1 MVGEV
6 HRRSAATSSHTY
18 LLGKLRLS
26 LSDGGVCFVSQR
38 SSVTANQ
45 RRKKLVFVL
54 SPLVYSWWSRDS
66 LVMFP
71 MWELISWCSF
81 WVLLRVSCSWFLELI
96 SVMEVGDL
104 YGTLISRMNLRAEVE
119 IGAPWPLPPLE
130 ATATLAHKFELLGTC
145 KIKITSE
152 KTTVKTSGN
161 LAQIPPFDIPRLSD
175 KHRLCICLLTASD
188 VDGALNFENLKE
200 DQSVLEKLLDI
211 LHLSLGSSNIYNI
224 CNFMDLQT
232 VQRMAQVES

>member
-18 LLGKLRLS
+18 LLGKLLVFLSQTVACALCLRDRLS
-26 LSDGGVCFVSQR
+26 LRTS
-38 SSVTANQ
+38 AA
-45 RRKKLVFVL
+45 KLVFVL

-66 LVMFP
+66 LVAFR
-71 MWELISWCSF
+71 C
-81 WVLLRVSCSWFLELI
+81 
-96 SVMEVGDL
+96 VGC
-104 YGTLISRMNLRAEVE
+104 NLFKANGRLVFQRIDVFSKDFDNRAEVE

-175 KHRLCICLLTASD
+175 SFRPPLVNVLKKLEHGLADSTKNGTSG
-188 VDGALNFENLKE
+188 VMSLNKAWKLER
-200 DQSVLEKLLDI
+200 VLESVAWRIHDW
-211 LHLSLGSSNIYNI
+211 
-224 CNFMDLQT
+224 
-232 VQRMAQVES
+232 